1 MRSSIVAFGLLG
13 PWLCAGPVVL
23 AAEESSPPVEEEALS
38 EAATAEEEALGEAA
52 PAEDLDAIQGLWVR
66 TERVGLFG
74 SKRTTKEVEGDAE
87 TVTYYDSKGNVE
99 RAHKVKIT
107 LRRVGP
113 IKVFVFHDHEVTA
126 GPDKGEK
133 MEGSRAYI
141 YKVVGDTFVE
151 IWGVLGDEDQEIRVL
166 RWKRQ
171 KAAD

>member
-1 MRSSIVAFGLLG
+1 MRSSIVALTLLG
-13 PWLCAGPVVL
+13 LCLWAGPVVL
-23 AAEESSPPVEEEALS
+23 AAEESSPP
-38 EAATAEEEALGEAA
+38 AEEELLGEAA
-52 PAEDLDAIQGLWVR
+52 PVEDLDAIQGLWVR

-74 SKRTTKEVEGDAE
+74 SRKMTKEVEGNAE
-87 TVTYYDSKGNVE
+87 TVTYRDAKGNVE
-99 RAHKVKIT
+99 RAHTVKIT
-107 LRRVGP
+107 LRRAGP
-113 IKVFVFHDHEVTA
+113 IKIFVFHDHEVTA
-126 GPDKGEK
+126 GPDKGDK